1 MSRLTEIRETPGT
14 DYTYVNAEVGGKRV
28 TIANDENGR
37 GPAYVLDLK
46 GDNELGYWNN
56 TTNAWESTS
65 SSADAQWFN
74 NNSKQLIKA
83 APEIRSANREKTV
96 ARSNPNFRNTIED
109 GGGGK
114 AIPPPFKLRT
124 SESARFTRAQQG
136 GRVGKTLV
144 YPLDHARGDFDFIK
158 IFPIEYVPTLGAGS
172 FGATSAQNI
181 SERTFRFGTRFKQ
194 RFGQRKKVVGST
206 VFLPMVPGISESNAV
221 AWGEDRLTPVQMA
234 AGRVAANSINATATE
249 GAGAG
254 FNALL
259 TGAKDGTNEALKDP
273 TLRSFLISY
282 FAGQAVGANILGRA
296 GIVVNPNLEV
306 LFQGPQLRSFQY
318 NFQFTPREERE
329 AEVIKEIIKLFKKTM
344 APRRSS
350 SQLFLDVPA
359 VYQIEYLMKGQVEH
373 PFLNKIKPCALSQ
386 FNVDY
391 TPGGS
396 YMTYDDGSM
405 TQYNV
410 SMQFRELE
418 PIYNDDVD
426 MNSRTMSY

>member
-1 MSRLTEIRETPGT
+1 MSEQSTYESENPNSTKETFTTGGEKFYVFTNEDGDASTIFNWNESKFGDFNLDTGIFTGT
-14 DYTYVNAEVGGKRV
+14 SAD
-28 TIANDENGR
+28 NDESFIN
-37 GPAYVLDLK
+37 
-46 GDNELGYWNN
+46 NEKFWKYNAGMVNN
-56 TTNAWESTS
+56 TVK
-65 SSADAQWFN
+65 D
-74 NNSKQLIKA
+74 
-83 APEIRSANREKTV
+83 KTV
-96 ARSNPNFRNTIED
+96 KKGSPNTNNVED

-114 AIPPPFKLRT
+114 ANPPPFQLRT
-124 SESARFTRAQQG
+124 SPSARFTKPQQG
-136 GRVGKTLV
+136 GRVGRTLV

-158 IFPIEYVPTLGAGS
+158 IFPIEYVPTLGSGD
-172 FGATSAQNI
+172 FGATSAKNI
-181 SERTFRFGTRFKQ
+181 SSRTFTFGTRFKQ

-221 AWGEDRLTPVQMA
+221 AWGEDRLNPVQMA
-234 AGRVAANSINATATE
+234 AGRVAANPINAGATE

-254 FNALL
+254 FNTLL
-259 TGAKDGTNEALKDP
+259 QGAASGANAAIKDP

-359 VYQIEYLMKGQVEH
+359 VYQIEYLMKGQIEH

>member
-1 MSRLTEIRETPGT
+1 
-14 DYTYVNAEVGGKRV
+14 
-28 TIANDENGR
+28 
-37 GPAYVLDLK
+37 
-46 GDNELGYWNN
+46 
-56 TTNAWESTS
+56 
-65 SSADAQWFN
+65 
-74 NNSKQLIKA
+74 
-83 APEIRSANREKTV
+83 
-96 ARSNPNFRNTIED
+96 
-109 GGGGK
+109 
-114 AIPPPFKLRT
+114 
-124 SESARFTRAQQG
+124 
-136 GRVGKTLV
+136 
-144 YPLDHARGDFDFIK
+144 
-158 IFPIEYVPTLGAGS
+158 
-172 FGATSAQNI
+172 
-181 SERTFRFGTRFKQ
+181 
-194 RFGQRKKVVGST
+194 
-206 VFLPMVPGISESNAV
+206 MVPGINESNTV
-221 AWGEDRLTPVQMA
+221 GWGDERLTPIQMA
-234 AGRVAANSINATATE
+234 AGRVAANTINKTATE
-249 GAGAG
+249 GPQEGAMTLIQG
-254 FNALL
+254 AIS
-259 TGAKDGTNEALKDP
+259 GAKGALQDP

-373 PFLNKIKPCALSQ
+373 PFLNKIKPCALAQ